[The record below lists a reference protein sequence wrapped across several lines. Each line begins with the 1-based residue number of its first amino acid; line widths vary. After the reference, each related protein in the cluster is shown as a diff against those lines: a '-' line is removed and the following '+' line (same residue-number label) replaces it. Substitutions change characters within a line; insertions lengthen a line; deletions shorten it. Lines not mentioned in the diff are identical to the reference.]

1 MARFRHNYGTQ
12 VSFRLTG
19 CDETDTCCESS
30 SGELKVNANN
40 GWKECDRQKRMKQGV
55 FSTTERCLFLML
67 CCLTPQRSR
76 PFHIDFWPCLLCT
89 EIFTDSLTDSFKD
102 IGNSR
107 WWNSHVLCY
116 FTLKKVI
123 LKLFV
128 FKRVVIPSLSLLL
141 KEFLL
146 DALLIPNYQIFLQAI
161 NIIRSEIF
169 RLVFFFLFV

>member
-12 VSFRLTG
+12 VSLRLTR
-19 CDETDTCCESS
+19 CDETYKCWESS

-55 FSTTERCLFLML
+55 FSTRERCLFLML
-67 CCLTPQRSR
+67 CCLTPQRYWFLALSLVYR
-76 PFHIDFWPCLLCT
+76 DFHEF
-89 EIFTDSLTDSFKD
+89 SDSFKD

-107 WWNSHVLCY
+107 WWNSHVLCS

-128 FKRVVIPSLSLLL
+128 FKRKWYPPCLY
-141 KEFLL
+141 F
-146 DALLIPNYQIFLQAI
+146 
-161 NIIRSEIF
+161 
-169 RLVFFFLFV
+169 

>member
-12 VSFRLTG
+12 VSLRLTG
-19 CDETDTCCESS
+19 CDETDTCWESS

-55 FSTTERCLFLML
+55 FSTRERCLFLMP

-89 EIFTDSLTDSFKD
+89 EIFTDSLTLLKILGTADDEIPMSFV
-102 IGNSR
+102 I
-107 WWNSHVLCY
+107 SHW
-116 FTLKKVI
+116 KKVI

-128 FKRVVIPSLSLLL
+128 FKRKWYPPCLY
-141 KEFLL
+141 F
-146 DALLIPNYQIFLQAI
+146 
-161 NIIRSEIF
+161 
-169 RLVFFFLFV
+169 